1 MSKTRSRKSTMD
13 DDYINHD
20 DLINDYINNNNDDDE
35 PYDDDFEDQ
44 FIADDTGNENHHY
57 IGGAPPS
64 KVAGGEGI
72 NISSTSSSNRE
83 GRTPFDGARI
93 SVGALAAEVTKDE
106 VVNKNYDTRIMME
119 PQSWEK
125 IATAL
130 ESPNH
135 TLYQFERYNGLSS
148 WRSTKTNIEGGGVEK
163 SGATTMEATSWKKK
177 TGTTKA
183 GVRKR
188 NVDDE
193 EEEESEDEDNM
204 DSVRLHPNNSTG
216 SITSHGMSNRVRAGD
231 VQLVQFREKEDLVV
245 LGQAWGNNK
254 RGEER
259 EVRSYYS
266 AAPANNMPILGERSM
281 PITLADGTVTFVK
294 RSSFSGGGDDGSSKD
309 DNEKKEEGCLLGL
322 PMSELVRR
330 ADILQRRAISRK
342 VEREARH
349 GGRKDAVDSSSSAG
363 ITLEDVSGDTHVK
376 NDYEQDDKVET
387 TQTNNDKNEEKKERR
402 RITRALEYNRH
413 EHKMMQL
420 QQRLWV
426 DKHAPT
432 SISHL
437 LSDEKTNREVLRAL
451 RGWDPYVFKKEA
463 PSRPAPI
470 DYGSRYGGEQSG
482 GNDWKKNKGID
493 NARRGGGKWQQHKK
507 AKVGGDNDDAADEN
521 NQQRRVDVRPD
532 ETSRVILLSG
542 PPGVGKTTL
551 AHIVC
556 NHAGYRA
563 VEVNASDERTGSA
576 LTERVL
582 RAMEG
587 TTLDLVGNAEKNDMK
602 DEEDGGERRKLRRG
616 GKPNCIILDE
626 IDGADAK
633 SIAVLVDI
641 IRAEIPPMGGKKGK
655 KGVAPYLRR
664 PIILICNHKYAPALR
679 PILPYARQF
688 DVQPPNPERLTGRLR
703 AVLASERMSVV
714 AGGMLLRRLVAGT
727 GGDVRSCLYALQFA
741 SARARELAVKK
752 RERESGGMSS
762 SNKGDALMVDI
773 SSTLMAALGE
783 NGNGLKDMQGDISST
798 VATVFRKAKSMKDMI
813 GNKRQKTSNGS
824 SNMVSSSPKGVDVVL
839 KVVDHFGDNSKTLD
853 CLWMNV
859 NRVSYVDPTLD
870 RCCTALE
877 WLSSA
882 DTYRSHKSNV
892 AMNNSAEHQSMQK
905 YYIPTAAAA
914 IHLLC
919 CVETRPDLTFSTRPL
934 SDCHYQN
941 EANVSLVHRFVE
953 GLPSKSR
960 RGVGGGTDTVVSD
973 VIPYGLWLLSAGDG
987 KHALSKPVSSVDILS
1002 LEEKL
1007 AFSAHV
1013 QTLRDL
1019 GLTYVKDG
1027 GTFDYN
1033 HTKNFRLEPEID
1045 KLVRFEFL
1053 GDSVG
1058 RREIPAL
1065 LKELLAHGV
1074 TVAALR
1080 ERESEALLSQQ
1091 AAAAREMGKPS
1102 KPKDGV
1108 IIYKADEKPPAVTPK
1123 KGPDDPVSNTSAA
1136 KNFLGFRAAKAKEA
1150 KSARRAATV
1159 GFDRSKTM
1167 KLSNTGS
1174 GVEISKVIRF
1184 KYQKGF
1190 TQAVR
1195 APCQMDDLL

>member
-1 MSKTRSRKSTMD
+1 
-13 DDYINHD
+13 
-20 DLINDYINNNNDDDE
+20 
-35 PYDDDFEDQ
+35 
-44 FIADDTGNENHHY
+44 
-57 IGGAPPS
+57 
-64 KVAGGEGI
+64 
-72 NISSTSSSNRE
+72 
-83 GRTPFDGARI
+83 
-93 SVGALAAEVTKDE
+93 
-106 VVNKNYDTRIMME
+106 
-119 PQSWEK
+119 
-125 IATAL
+125 
-130 ESPNH
+130 
-135 TLYQFERYNGLSS
+135 
-148 WRSTKTNIEGGGVEK
+148 
-163 SGATTMEATSWKKK
+163 
-177 TGTTKA
+177 
-183 GVRKR
+183 
-188 NVDDE
+188 
-193 EEEESEDEDNM
+193 
-204 DSVRLHPNNSTG
+204 
-216 SITSHGMSNRVRAGD
+216 
-231 VQLVQFREKEDLVV
+231 
-245 LGQAWGNNK
+245 
-254 RGEER
+254 
-259 EVRSYYS
+259 
-266 AAPANNMPILGERSM
+266 
-281 PITLADGTVTFVK
+281 
-294 RSSFSGGGDDGSSKD
+294 
-309 DNEKKEEGCLLGL
+309 
-322 PMSELVRR
+322 
-330 ADILQRRAISRK
+330 
-342 VEREARH
+342 
-349 GGRKDAVDSSSSAG
+349 
-363 ITLEDVSGDTHVK
+363 
-376 NDYEQDDKVET
+376 
-387 TQTNNDKNEEKKERR
+387 
-402 RITRALEYNRH
+402 
-413 EHKMMQL
+413 
-420 QQRLWV
+420 
-426 DKHAPT
+426 
-432 SISHL
+432 
-437 LSDEKTNREVLRAL
+437 
-451 RGWDPYVFKKEA
+451 
-463 PSRPAPI
+463 
-470 DYGSRYGGEQSG
+470 
-482 GNDWKKNKGID
+482 
-493 NARRGGGKWQQHKK
+493 
-507 AKVGGDNDDAADEN
+507 
-521 NQQRRVDVRPD
+521 
-532 ETSRVILLSG
+532 
-542 PPGVGKTTL
+542 
-551 AHIVC
+551 
-556 NHAGYRA
+556 
-563 VEVNASDERTGSA
+563 
-576 LTERVL
+576 
-582 RAMEG
+582 
-587 TTLDLVGNAEKNDMK
+587 
-602 DEEDGGERRKLRRG
+602 
-616 GKPNCIILDE
+616 
-626 IDGADAK
+626 
-633 SIAVLVDI
+633 
-641 IRAEIPPMGGKKGK
+641 
-655 KGVAPYLRR
+655 
-664 PIILICNHKYAPALR
+664 
-679 PILPYARQF
+679 
-688 DVQPPNPERLTGRLR
+688 
-703 AVLASERMSVV
+703 
-714 AGGMLLRRLVAGT
+714 
-727 GGDVRSCLYALQFA
+727 
-741 SARARELAVKK
+741 
-752 RERESGGMSS
+752 
-762 SNKGDALMVDI
+762 
-773 SSTLMAALGE
+773 
-783 NGNGLKDMQGDISST
+783 
-798 VATVFRKAKSMKDMI
+798 MKDMI

-914 IHLLC
+914 MHLLC

-1007 AFSAHV
+1007 AFSAHM

-1053 GDSVG
+1053 DDSVG

-1091 AAAAREMGKPS
+1091 AAVREMDKPS
-1102 KPKDGV
+1102 KPKDDV
-1108 IIYKADEKPPAVTPK
+1108 IISKADEKPPAATPN

>member
-1 MSKTRSRKSTMD
+1 MD
-13 DDYINHD
+13 DDYLNHD
-20 DLINDYINNNNDDDE
+20 DLINDCINNDEDE

-44 FIADDTGNENHHY
+44 SIDDTDNQNHLDSF
-57 IGGAPPS
+57 GAPS
-64 KVAGGEGI
+64 KAADGEGGGI
-72 NISSTSSSNRE
+72 ISPSSSSNNPERS
-83 GRTPFDGARI
+83 PFDSARI
-93 SVGALAAEVTKDE
+93 RSVGALTTEVEKDE
-106 VVNKNYDTRIMME
+106 VANKNDDTRMMME

-125 IATAL
+125 VATAL
-130 ESPNH
+130 EGSPNH

-148 WRSTKTNIEGGGVEK
+148 WRSTKTNSEGGGVEK

-177 TGTTKA
+177 TGTTKT
-183 GVRKR
+183 VRKR
-188 NVDDE
+188 SVDGDDE
-193 EEEESEDEDNM
+193 EEETEDEDNM

-216 SITSHGMSNRVRAGD
+216 SSTSHGMSNRVRAGD

-259 EVRSYYS
+259 VDDDNHRITYY
-266 AAPANNMPILGERSM
+266 AARTNNMPILGERSM
-281 PITLADGTVTFVK
+281 PITLADGSITFVK
-294 RSSFSGGGDDGSSKD
+294 RSPHSSGSGDGSSKD
-309 DNEKKEEGCLLGL
+309 NNEKMNIGGCLLGC

-349 GGRKDAVDSSSSAG
+349 GGRKKDNDSSSSSV
-363 ITLEDVSGDTHVK
+363 ISTLVEEESRDVHVK
-376 NDYEQDDKVET
+376 NDHEQDDKDG
-387 TQTNNDKNEEKKERR
+387 TQPKNNDKNEEKKERR
-402 RITRALEYNRH
+402 RITRALEDNRH
-413 EHKMMQL
+413 EYKMMQL

-463 PSRPAPI
+463 PSRPAPV

-482 GNDWKKNKGID
+482 GNDWKKNKSID
-493 NARRGGGKWQQHKK
+493 NARRGGGKWQHKK
-507 AKVGGDNDDAADEN
+507 AKVAIGDNDDAADDY
-521 NQQRRVDVRPD
+521 QQRRVDVRPD

-587 TTLDLVGNAEKNDMK
+587 TTLDLVGSSEKHEMK
-602 DEEDGGERRKLRRG
+602 DEENGGMKRNLRRG

-633 SIAVLVDI
+633 SSIAALVDI
-641 IRAEIPPMGGKKGK
+641 IRAVPPLTGSKKGK
-655 KGVAPYLRR
+655 KGVTPYLRR

-679 PILPYARQF
+679 PILPFARQF

-714 AGGMLLRRLVAGT
+714 AGGMLLRRLVAET

-741 SARARELAVKK
+741 SSRARELAAKK
-752 RERESGGMSS
+752 REREGSGGMSS

-783 NGNGLKDMQGDISST
+783 NGNGMKDMQGDISST
-798 VATVFRKAKSMKDMI
+798 VATVFRKAKSTKDSI
-813 GNKRQKTSNGS
+813 GNKQQKTSNGL
-824 SNMVSSSPKGVDVVL
+824 SNRESSSLKGVDVVL

-859 NRVSYVDPTLD
+859 NRVSYIDPTLD

-882 DTYRSHKSNV
+882 DTYRSYKSNV
-892 AMNNSAEHQSMQK
+892 AMNNTAEHQSMQK

-934 SDCHYQN
+934 SDCHYQT

-953 GLPSKSR
+953 GLPPKSR

-987 KHALSKPVSSVDILS
+987 KHASLSKPISSVDILS
-1002 LEEKL
+1002 VEEKL
-1007 AFSAHV
+1007 VFSAHV

-1027 GTFDYN
+1027 GAFDYN
-1033 HTKNFRLEPEID
+1033 HGKNMRLEPEID
-1045 KLVRFEFL
+1045 KLVKFEFL
-1053 GDSVG
+1053 EDSAG

-1065 LKELLAHGV
+1065 LKELLAHGA

-1080 ERESEALLSQQ
+1080 ERDSEALLTQQ
-1091 AAAAREMGKPS
+1091 AAAAREMGRPLKR
-1102 KPKDGV
+1102 KEDIFIPK
-1108 IIYKADEKPPAVTPK
+1108 AEEKLPAVTPK
-1123 KGPDDPVSNTSAA
+1123 RGHDNPVSNTSAA

-1195 APCQMDDLL
+1195 APCQMEDLL